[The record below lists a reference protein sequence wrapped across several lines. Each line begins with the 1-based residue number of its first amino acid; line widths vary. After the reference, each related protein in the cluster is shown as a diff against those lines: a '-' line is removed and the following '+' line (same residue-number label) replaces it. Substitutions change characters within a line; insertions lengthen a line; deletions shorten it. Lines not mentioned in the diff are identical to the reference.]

1 MEENEF
7 INNETDDIYIESI
20 GVDDLEIS
28 NLAFAG
34 MRVCGTGLMMVI
46 GCLMILR
53 ILKNV

>member
-1 MEENEF
+1 MENES

-20 GVDDLEIS
+20 SVDDLEIS
-28 NLAFAG
+28 NLTFTG